1 MRVSLGKGESP
12 RVYNAPMF
20 TFVLL
25 LSAIANTLTGPTPV
39 PAYRQANTIAV
50 ITIEGAVDNITA
62 TSFKRRLAEAAHA
75 DAIVI
80 DLNTPGGGLLPTLQI
95 CYEIKNNAPPNTV
108 AWIHPH
114 AFSAGTII
122 ALSCREIIVS
132 PNSTFGDAAP
142 ITQMGPIPVTE
153 RAKIESP
160 ILAEVVD
167 SARRNH
173 YDERLVE
180 AFVSV
185 GIELWLLQNTE
196 SNESICV
203 NKSEYETIFGKSPPQ
218 NFSSIGGSTDGVPTI
233 SPFFDTIAKL
243 GQIETKNSPEP
254 WDPKFA
260 QQLPS
265 SRPILSAEDSTNWVL
280 IRQIVPNDRLLTLKP
295 AEAAL
300 YGLVDGVVS
309 GDAALKNWFGA
320 RDIQRYDVN
329 WSEKLVRILVSWPI
343 RIILIAI
350 FLVCVFVELLTGTS
364 GAFSA
369 GAVISL
375 AILIGAPW
383 LAGLA
388 DIWEI
393 VAVTGGLALIA
404 IELLLI
410 PGTGFTGF
418 VGVACLFVGVIG
430 TFISED
436 IYSPA
441 GQTQLITGLGVMLGG
456 GVVAGIVSWFIVRY
470 LGGATAMHR
479 LVLEDTITSQGTRID
494 QNHDKQPRIGETGIA
509 ITDLRPSGRIQI
521 SEIVFDA
528 TTTGQW
534 ISKGATVRIMH
545 TGMTVEVE
553 EVTS

>member
-1 MRVSLGKGESP
+1 MFALATIVTSL
-12 RVYNAPMF
+12 AF
-20 TFVLL
+20 
-25 LSAIANTLTGPTPV
+25 AGPVPV

-50 ITIEGAVDNITA
+50 ITIEGEVDNITA
-62 TSFKRRLAEAAHA
+62 TSFKRRLAEAANA
-75 DAIVI
+75 DAIII

-142 ITQMGPIPVTE
+142 VTQMGPIPATE

-196 SNESICV
+196 TNESICV
-203 NKSEYETIFGKSPPQ
+203 NKSEYETIFGESPPQ
-218 NFSSIGGSTDGVPTI
+218 NFSPIGGSINSEQTI
-233 SPFFDTIAKL
+233 SPFFDTIEKL

-265 SRPILSAEDSTNWVL
+265 SRPILSANDSTNWVL

-295 AEAAL
+295 AEATR
-300 YGLVDGVVS
+300 YGLVDGIVS
-309 GDAALKNWFGA
+309 DDAALKIWFGA
-320 RDIQRYDVN
+320 SSIQRYNVN

-343 RIILIAI
+343 RIILITI
-350 FLVCVFVELLTGTS
+350 FLVCVFVELITGAS

-375 AILIGAPW
+375 ALLIGAPW

-410 PGTGFTGF
+410 PGMGFTGF
-418 VGVACLFVGVIG
+418 IGVACLFVGVLG
-430 TFISED
+430 TFVSED
-436 IYSPA
+436 IYSSA
-441 GQTQLITGLGVMLGG
+441 GQTQLLTGLGVMLGG
-456 GVVAGIVSWFIVRY
+456 GVVAGIISWFIIRY
-470 LGGATAMHR
+470 LGGATAMQQ
-479 LVLEDTITSQGTRID
+479 LVLEDTISSKGAGSSKNQ
-494 QNHDKQPRIGETGIA
+494 DKERSVGETGIA

-521 SEIVFDA
+521 CETVFDA

-553 EVTS
+553 EVTP